1 MLGQLPPT
9 CSEVVHFEA
18 TELRFQHGGLPAQV
32 VRHDRAL
39 ELEGVRKEFSES
51 VQTGPVTEQAIFD
64 DACSIGPCPCQYNLC
79 ILNGRALP
87 HELHLECENR
97 ATCPDPV
104 R

>member
-18 TELRFQHGGLPAQV
+18 TELRFQHGGLPAQI

-39 ELEGVRKEFSES
+39 ELEGVRKKISEN
-51 VQTGPVTEQAIFD
+51 VQTGPVPEQQAIIG
-64 DACSIGPCPCQYNLC
+64 ASSIGPCPCQVNTW
-79 ILNGRALP
+79 ILNRGALP

-97 ATCPDPV
+97 ATSLNPV